1 MVIRLA
7 EGDRSVRL
15 TKRRGSREIAELANA
30 IEVLRVATIEADAAA
45 ARRRV
50 ELQRWTVQLRQ
61 VLDTLDLMHARAATI
76 TGVLPA
82 LLEQLGTLAQD
93 DTVAQPG
100 LADTIAAIHAGIDVL
115 RNAEGRLDAALRR
128 MHSVA
133 DNEDI
138 RIDEL
143 NAAMDE
149 VAGVVTAIQ
158 QAVNEVPHMTL
169 TAMRDL
175 SARTRQFDLPRG
187 RSEQAVQERI
197 LAQVQEM
204 AAAAGGLQSAL
215 TQATHGLGELARLR
229 A

>member
-1 MVIRLA
+1 
-7 EGDRSVRL
+7 
-15 TKRRGSREIAELANA
+15 
-30 IEVLRVATIEADAAA
+30 
-45 ARRRV
+45 
-50 ELQRWTVQLRQ
+50 
-61 VLDTLDLMHARAATI
+61 MHARAATI

-82 LLEQLGTLAQD
+82 LLEQLGTLAQG
-93 DTVAQPG
+93 DTAALPG
-100 LADTIAAIHAGIDVL
+100 LAETIAAIHAGIDVL

-175 SARTRQFDLPRG
+175 SVRTRQFDLPRG